1 MNTNINRATNTTLQ
15 HAAALVGRAMLATIF
30 IVSGW
35 GKITGFAG
43 TAGYIASKGM
53 PLPELMAAG
62 AIAVE
67 FLGGLALLAGFKT
80 RWIAAI
86 IFLFLIPTTLIFHS
100 PAGLTGQEAQGQ
112 MIHLL
117 KNVAIMGGMLVVFAF
132 GPGKFSIDRE

>member
-1 MNTNINRATNTTLQ
+1 MNININSAGNTTLQ
-15 HAAALVGRAMLATIF
+15 NAAALVGRALLATIF

-67 FLGGLALLAGFKT
+67 FFGGLALLAGFKT

-100 PAGLTGQEAQGQ
+100 PAGLSGQEAQGQ
-112 MIHLL
+112 VIHLL